1 MYVCLFVCLYVCMY
15 VLMYDIYVCMY
26 VCVYV
31 CYNRK
36 PVYNKMFCVMYMDIL
51 KQIDKKTGL
60 CNINMFDVMMS
71 MTVNWTSEYF
81 RII

>member
-1 MYVCLFVCLYVCMY
+1 
-15 VLMYDIYVCMY
+15 
-26 VCVYV
+26 
-31 CYNRK
+31 
-36 PVYNKMFCVMYMDIL
+36 MYMDIL